1 MTFSNEL
8 IEPNRP
14 FLSFFKK
21 WRDLRGRSTR
31 SEYWAA
37 LPLTLLLQLPG
48 AFVMSLDYSATLN
61 FTIYWLF
68 AVGIVWLNF
77 AVSVR
82 RARDAG
88 LHPTIL
94 FLVFVPLIGQLA
106 LLVLLGATPSK
117 NEQKVFSDEDTG
129 KPSTL

>member
-31 SEYWAA
+31 SEFWAA
-37 LPLTLLLQLPG
+37 LLITLVSQGAMGFLL
-48 AFVMSLDYSATLN
+48 SLDPMGTFNWTVYLLVLICI
-61 FTIYWLF
+61 F
-68 AVGIVWLNF
+68 WLNF
-77 AVSVR
+77 AVDIR

-88 LHPTIL
+88 FHPTIL
-94 FLVFVPLIGQLA
+94 FLVFVPLIGPLA

-117 NEQKVFSDEDTG
+117 NEQKVFLDEDTG

>member
-88 LHPTIL
+88 FHPTIL

-106 LLVLLGATPSK
+106 VLVLLGATPSK
-117 NEQKVFSDEDTG
+117 KMSRR
-129 KPSTL
+129 